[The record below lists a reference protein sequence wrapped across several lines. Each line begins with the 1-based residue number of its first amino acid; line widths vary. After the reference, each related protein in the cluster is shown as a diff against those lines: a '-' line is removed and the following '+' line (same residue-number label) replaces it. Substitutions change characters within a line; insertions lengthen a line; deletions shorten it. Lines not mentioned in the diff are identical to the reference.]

1 MMSKGSAVFNDVAC
15 PLRVGCVDMGSNAIR
30 FIIAEFVNV
39 TVGGVR

>member
-1 MMSKGSAVFNDVAC
+1 MSEGSAVDNQVAF

-30 FIIAEFVNV
+30 FIIAEFVNE